1 MTLGLSRKQSNLHWI
16 GRMDGALEVRK
27 VMVEHQLHQFLLKLR
42 SQSFNS
48 LRRAPKI
55 ERDLGEIQLRAQ

>member
-1 MTLGLSRKQSNLHWI
+1 
-16 GRMDGALEVRK
+16 MDGALEVRK